1 MLPRIAFRPGSE
13 IRAAAAF
20 GVVAVG
26 TALCLAATA
35 SADPAAPPVDPAVPV
50 EPGAPVVAGPPPAPA
65 PLALGPLGATSGA
78 TPIGITD
85 FLLGQYQ
92 TPSLPGAGPAVA
104 PDVNVLNA
112 GQFLNPLNYRVP
124 TPERVPDQVSPYQ
137 LAPATDPGPFA
148 RVEAMKGQHAILHG
162 ALGRMP
168 IGDLSQPLPGTA
180 PPVGTVLP
188 AGPVQNLPDIPGALP
203 GLVLPPP
210 PPEID
215 PAIPPAVPQ
224 PLIPPTG

>member
-1 MLPRIAFRPGSE
+1 MLIRRGFRSGCTV
-13 IRAAAAF
+13 AAAA
-20 GVVAVG
+20 VG
-26 TALCLAATA
+26 AALYLTATA
-35 SADPAAPPVDPAVPV
+35 SADPLPPPLDPAVPVDPAAPPVDA
-50 EPGAPVVAGPPPAPA
+50 PPPAPA
-65 PLALGPLGATSGA
+65 ALALGPLGATNGA

-92 TPSLPGAGPAVA
+92 TPSLPGAGPVAA

-168 IGDLSQPLPGTA
+168 IGELSQPLPGTA
-180 PPVGTVLP
+180 PPVGTVIP
-188 AGPVQNLPDIPGALP
+188 AGPVQNLPDVPGALP

-210 PPEID
+210 PPEVD
-215 PAIPPAVPQ
+215 PAVPPAIPQPVVP
-224 PLIPPTG
+224 PVG